1 MEHAESYSRKLKQ
14 LLLSLQDDET
24 QYQSPNIAASL
35 EQSSQQLYLNVES
48 NVGRNGS
55 KCDKLPAF
63 TLKSLPGRGIG
74 VVATRLIPAGSII
87 LKEEAIL
94 TVPDPL
100 TKGVSLDF
108 ITNIVDHYTKL
119 PAAKR
124 QRVLDLHAY
133 TRPVQESHIRDFLN
147 TASSD
152 CTLTKAQVNFVVRL
166 HSVFATNSFERTTPL
181 HGSLYLGA
189 SRFNHSCLPN
199 CDYGHTSKDNLTVI
213 TVCSSR
219 DIQPDEEITVPY
231 INIYKSR
238 DQRRDLTKLV
248 WGFLC
253 NCPACDVTDLTVD
266 TVEHE
271 QRLAQ
276 YRRLEEV
283 SNYERRK
290 LTNAN
295 PNTWPLKY
303 LEGALRQSVER
314 AQISTAL
321 GDNQV
326 VLREYVFSFPAYFP
340 TLLLFMTNLSFI
352 AVAQAPAFC
361 PHLRMQMAPNR

>member
-1 MEHAESYSRKLKQ
+1 MEHAKSHSRKLKQ
-14 LLLSLQDDET
+14 LLLSLQDDEI
-24 QYQSPNIAASL
+24 QYQSPNLAASL
-35 EQSSQQLYLNVES
+35 EQSSQQLHLSVES
-48 NVGRNGS
+48 YVGRNGS
-55 KCDKLPAF
+55 KCDKLPVF
-63 TLKSLPGRGIG
+63 TLKRLPGRGIG

-100 TKGVSLDF
+100 TKGISLDF
-108 ITNIVDHYTKL
+108 ITNIVDHYTRL
-119 PAAKR
+119 PAAMR
-124 QRVLDLHAY
+124 QRVLDLYAY
-133 TRPVQESHIRDFLN
+133 TRPVQESHIRDFLS

-152 CTLTKAQVNFVVRL
+152 CKLTEAQVNFVIRL
-166 HSVFATNSFERTTPL
+166 HSVFATNSFEKTTPS

-199 CDYGHTSKDNLTVI
+199 CDYDHTSKDNFTII

-219 DIQPDEEITVPY
+219 DIQPEEEITVPY
-231 INIYKSR
+231 INIYESR

-276 YRRLEEV
+276 YRQLEEI
-283 SNYERRK
+283 SKFEMRK
-290 LTNAN
+290 VPNAN
-295 PNTWPLKY
+295 ANTLPPKY
-303 LEGALRQSVER
+303 LDGALRRSVEM

-321 GDNQV
+321 ADNSI
-326 VLREYVFSFPAYFP
+326 VLREYVLPFPAHFS
-340 TLLLFMTNLSFI
+340 TLLFT
-352 AVAQAPAFC
+352 V
-361 PHLRMQMAPNR
+361 HY

>member
-1 MEHAESYSRKLKQ
+1 MEHVESYSKKLKQ
-14 LLLSLQDDET
+14 LLLSLQDDEI
-24 QYQSPNIAASL
+24 QYQSPNLAATL
-35 EQSSQQLYLNVES
+35 EKSSQQLHLNFEY
-48 NVGRNGS
+48 NVGLNSS
-55 KCDKLPAF
+55 KCHKPPAL
-63 TLKSLPGRGIG
+63 TLKSLPGRGMG
-74 VVATRLIPAGSII
+74 VVAIRCIPAGSII
-87 LKEEAIL
+87 IKEEAIL

-108 ITNIVDHYTKL
+108 ITNIVDHYNKL
-119 PAAKR
+119 PAAMR
-124 QRVLDLHAY
+124 QRVLDLYAY

-152 CTLTKAQVNFVVRL
+152 CKLTDAQVNFVIRL
-166 HSVFATNSFERTTPL
+166 HSVFATNSFEKTTPS

-199 CDYGHTSKDNLTVI
+199 CDYDHTSRDNLTII

-238 DQRRDLTKLV
+238 DQRRDLTELV

-253 NCPACDVTDLTVD
+253 NCPACDITDLTVD

-276 YRRLEEV
+276 YRRLEKI
-283 SNYERRK
+283 SKLERRK
-290 LTNAN
+290 VPNAN
-295 PNTWPLKY
+295 ANDLPPK
-303 LEGALRQSVER
+303 
-314 AQISTAL
+314 
-321 GDNQV
+321 
-326 VLREYVFSFPAYFP
+326 
-340 TLLLFMTNLSFI
+340 
-352 AVAQAPAFC
+352 
-361 PHLRMQMAPNR
+361 